1 MNQNN
6 ETEVILNDD
15 NSSGKN
21 LILPFIL
28 VISLFFLWGMAH
40 NLDSVLIPHLKK
52 AFNLNNSESTLID
65 TSIFF
70 AYFLMAI
77 PAGIILKK
85 WGYKVSM
92 ITGLLTFAIGAFLFV
107 PAANELSY
115 ITFLIALF
123 IIGCGLTILETSAN
137 PYAAV
142 LGAPNKATF
151 RLNLAATFNGL
162 AAPVSAFVGSFIL
175 SGKSHTQDELAAM
188 TDIARNAYF
197 LEEASTVKVPYII
210 LGSVVV
216 LVAIVFCF
224 MKLPEIKTK
233 SIDGEA
239 KGSFFGALR
248 HKHLRWAVI
257 AQFFYV
263 GAQVCVTSFFIRAAQ
278 QGGGFDELT
287 ALKFLAL
294 YGTLF
299 LVGRFVG
306 TFLLRFIASHKLLS
320 IYAVAA
326 VLLSL
331 IAILGEGS
339 YVVYALGGLGFFMS
353 IMFPTIFALGIEG
366 IGDDTKPGSS
376 WLIMAIVG
384 GAVIPYLMGMLID
397 HYGDNIQIG
406 YSVPLVC
413 YIMILYF
420 GLKGYKISAKR

>member
-1 MNQNN
+1 MNHSNQS
-6 ETEVILNDD
+6 EIITADE
-15 NSSGKN
+15 NSSSKQY
-21 LILPFIL
+21 LLPFIL

-85 WGYKVSM
+85 WGYKISM
-92 ITGLLTFAIGAFLFV
+92 ITGLVTFAIGAFMFV

-142 LGAPNKATF
+142 LGDPAKATF

-188 TDIARNAYF
+188 TNVARNSYF
-197 LEEASTVKVPYII
+197 LAEASTVKIPYII
-210 LGSVVV
+210 LGSIVV
-216 LVAIVFCF
+216 LVALLFCF

-239 KGSFFGALR
+239 RGSFFGALR

-306 TFLLRFIASHKLLS
+306 TFLLRFIASHKLLAL
-320 IYAVAA
+320 YAAIAA
-326 VLLSL
+326 LLSL
-331 IAILGEGS
+331 VAIFGQGS
-339 YVVYALGGLGFFMS
+339 FVVYALGGLGFFMS
-353 IMFPTIFALGIEG
+353 IMFPTIFGLGIEG

-384 GAVIPYLMGMLID
+384 GAVIPYTMGALID

-406 YSVPLVC
+406 YSIPLVC
-413 YIMILYF
+413 YLIIFYF
-420 GLKGYKISAKR
+420 GLKGYKIAHK